1 MHPVLPMRN
10 ILSAC
15 FLTLLLAS
23 VLVAQPV
30 PTLRLSELT
39 RDTSLT
45 KVALWRITT
54 SQSTPTDTL
63 SPSTFRA
70 FSGREGLGRDSTY
83 WAIFQIMNDTP
94 LAQRGIFDAP
104 YQNDVVHFYIS
115 SDGFRTVRHARA
127 GRYVPYR
134 EVAYQ
139 HSNTLLPVDF
149 EAGQTLSFLVK
160 IENRYMPVAS
170 PDIRLKTEKSLKD
183 DFWKTYSGN
192 FNGVYLSVLILGAV
206 LAIFLFVAF
215 LYITTRDPL
224 YLYYGL
230 YLGGVAL
237 YFTLKTDTLF
247 FMGHWVYSFPKTVSL
262 LNEPLQLLYT
272 SFYIRF
278 SMGLLRI
285 GDYDPRLYRFLDIS
299 WKGLI
304 GYTLLTIVV
313 SALIWQREFES
324 LLLAFDRVVLLVFNV
339 AMLVRILQKNRSP
352 LLTYFLVGNV
362 FFITGVVLS
371 TITSLGLVESTF
383 YTSLIPINF
392 FQIGV
397 LCEIMCFSFAL
408 GYNMRLLERERNK
421 NQRAYINQLRVNQ
434 DMTTKANR
442 QLTEKLDE
450 RTREVMAISEAM
462 QAQKEAH
469 LRSEFEFQLGEME
482 MQALRAQMNPHFIF
496 NSLNTIRYFVLN
508 NENDKASDY
517 LGKFARLLR
526 MVLQNSRENTISLSD
541 ELEALRLYLEIESRR
556 FGESFGFEIIV
567 PDDLDTDGLIVPPL
581 LLQPFAENAIWHGL
595 LHSTNPD
602 KQLRVRIGEEEDY
615 CVFTI
620 EDNGIGRQK
629 SREMKSTSAHVKK
642 SFGMKITDKRVELF
656 NKNFSSQIQISVNDV
671 VGPDGEVAGTRVEI
685 RYQLPD
691 VNFD

>member
-1 MHPVLPMRN
+1 MRN

-15 FLTLLLAS
+15 FLTLFFAS
-23 VLVAQPV
+23 VLIAQPV
-30 PTLRLSELT
+30 PTLRLSDLS
-39 RDTSLT
+39 RDTSLID
-45 KVALWRITT
+45 VALWRITT
-54 SQSTPTDTL
+54 SKPVPADTL
-63 SPSTFRA
+63 SLSTFRA
-70 FSGREGLGRDSTY
+70 FSGQKGVGRDSIY
-83 WAIFQIMNDTP
+83 WARFQVVNDTP
-94 LAQRGIFDAP
+94 LAQRRIFDLP
-104 YQNDVVHFYIS
+104 YQNDVVQFYIS
-115 SDGFRTVRHARA
+115 TDGFRTVRHEQA
-127 GRYVPYR
+127 GRFVSYWD
-134 EVAYQ
+134 VAYRY
-139 HSNTLLPVDF
+139 SNTLLPVDF
-149 EAGQTLSFLVK
+149 APGQTLSFLVK

-170 PDIRLKTEKSLKD
+170 ADVRFMAEESLKD
-183 DFWKTYSGN
+183 QFFNSYSSN
-192 FNGVYLSVLILGAV
+192 FNGVYVSVLILGAV
-206 LAIFLFVAF
+206 LALFLFISF
-215 LYITTRDPL
+215 LYITTRDSL

-230 YLGGVAL
+230 YLGGVVM
-237 YFTLKTDTLF
+237 YFTLKTDMLF
-247 FMGHWVYSFPKTVSL
+247 FMGHFVYGFPKTVSL

-272 SFYIRF
+272 SLYIRF

-285 GDYDPRLYRFLDIS
+285 GDYDPRLYRFLTIF
-299 WKGLI
+299 WKALM
-304 GYTLLTIVV
+304 GYALLAVLV
-313 SALIWQREFES
+313 SALVWQREFES
-324 LLLAFDRVVLLVFNV
+324 FLLAFDRAILLVFNV
-339 AMLVRILQKNRSP
+339 VMLVRIMQKNRSP
-352 LLTYFLVGNV
+352 LLTYFLVGNL
-362 FFITGVVLS
+362 FFMTGVVLS
-371 TITSLGLVESTF
+371 TVTSLGFLPGLVQGTLS
-383 YTSLIPINF
+383 PINF

-434 DMTTKANR
+434 NITARANR
-442 QLTEKLDE
+442 DLTEKLDE

-508 NENDKASDY
+508 NENEKASDY

-556 FGESFGFEIIV
+556 FGESFEFEIIV
-567 PDDLDTDGLIVPPL
+567 PDDLDTEGLIVPPL

-602 KQLRVRIGEEEDY
+602 KQLKVRICEEEDY

-629 SREMKSTSAHVKK
+629 SGEMKSSAAHVKK

-671 VGPDGEVAGTRVEI
+671 VDSHGEVGGTCVEI

-691 VNFD
+691 VNCE